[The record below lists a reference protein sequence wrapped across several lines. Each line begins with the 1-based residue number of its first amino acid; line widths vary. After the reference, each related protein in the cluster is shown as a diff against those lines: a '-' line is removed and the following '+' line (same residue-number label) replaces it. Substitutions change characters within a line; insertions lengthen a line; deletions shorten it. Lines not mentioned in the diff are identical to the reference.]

1 MKITAHK
8 LRVFSAFAADVSNS
22 FGSLWEAVFSLNQ
35 LAEKVLQGSV
45 PCEQRKWGLLLTRLP
60 IKGF

>member
-35 LAEKVLQGSV
+35 LAEKVLQG
-45 PCEQRKWGLLLTRLP
+45 
-60 IKGF
+60 